1 MRTITK
7 SLFGSPG
14 RSGMSA
20 PALVTLASA
29 IAALALVVLALSPTA
44 AQSAERHDGHNGKTV
59 ELSGKTWLKLDKGT
73 AAALSDAGVKV
84 EATGAAVGPTA
95 KRPYTFAFP
104 IVGGKVDKDPLG
116 GRIVHSGG
124 LSFSADS
131 ESVVVKRF
139 VIDLDRAVLTAK
151 VAGTGQRIDLLRLG
165 APEGAK
171 IGAERIVL
179 RGVDAKLT
187 AQAARALNE
196 ALETDLFE
204 GGLLIGEATVI
215 AKIGDGE
222 DHNHGDNGEAKND
235 DD

>member
-1 MRTITK
+1 MHP
-7 SLFGSPG
+7 LPG
-14 RSGMSA
+14 AVQTPGAEVVVDGLPRRE
-20 PALVTLASA
+20 
-29 IAALALVVLALSPTA
+29 VVLALSPTA
-44 AQSAERHDGHNGKTV
+44 AHSAERHNGNTIA
-59 ELSGKTWLKLDKGT
+59 LSGGKTWLKIDKDT
-73 AAALSDAGVKV
+73 AAALSDAGVEV
-84 EATGAAVGPTA
+84 EATGAAQGPTA
-95 KRPYTFAFP
+95 ERPYFAFP

-151 VAGTGQRIDLLRLG
+151 VAGTGQRIALLKLG
-165 APEGAK
+165 APEGVK
-171 IGAERIVL
+171 VGAERIVL

-187 AQAARALNE
+187 AKAAKALNE

-215 AKIGDGE
+215 AKYGDVDKGE
-222 DHNHGDNGEAKND
+222 DRND
-235 DD
+235 D

>member
-1 MRTITK
+1 MKTITK

-14 RSGMSA
+14 RSAMSA
-20 PALVTLASA
+20 QALVTLA
-29 IAALALVVLALSPTA
+29 IAVLVVLALSATA
-44 AQSAERHDGHNGKTV
+44 AQSAERHNGNTIA
-59 ELSGKTWLKLDKGT
+59 LSGGKTWLKVDKDT

-84 EATGAAVGPTA
+84 EATGAAIGPTA
-95 KRPYTFAFP
+95 KHPYFAFP

-139 VIDLDRAVLTAK
+139 VIDLDRGVLTAK
-151 VAGTGQRIDLLRLG
+151 VAGTGQRIALLKLD

-171 IGAERIVL
+171 VGAGRIVL

-187 AQAARALNE
+187 AQAAKALNE
-196 ALETDLFE
+196 ALNTDLFE

-215 AKIGDGE
+215 AKYGDDDKGE
-222 DHNHGDNGEAKND
+222 DNND
-235 DD
+235 D

>member
-7 SLFGSPG
+7 SLFGSPD
-14 RSGMSA
+14 RSGMSG
-20 PALVTLASA
+20 PALVTFASA
-29 IAALALVVLALSPTA
+29 IAALLVLALSATA
-44 AQSAERHDGHNGKTV
+44 AQSAERHNGNALA
-59 ELSGKTWLKLDKGT
+59 LSGKTWLQIDKDT

-84 EATGAAVGPTA
+84 EATGAAQGPTA
-95 KRPYTFAFP
+95 KRPYFAFP

-151 VAGTGQRIDLLRLG
+151 VAGTGQRIALLKLG

-171 IGAERIVL
+171 VGAERIVL

-187 AQAARALNE
+187 AKAAKALNE

-215 AKIGDGE
+215 AKYGDVDKGE
-222 DHNHGDNGEAKND
+222 DRND
-235 DD
+235 D

>member
-1 MRTITK
+1 MKTITK
-7 SLFGSPG
+7 SVFGSPG

-29 IAALALVVLALSPTA
+29 IAALALVVLALSATA
-44 AQSAERHDGHNGKTV
+44 AQSAERHNDNTIS
-59 ELSGKTWLKLDKGT
+59 LSGGKTWLKLDKGT
-73 AAALSDAGVKV
+73 ATALSDAGVKV
-84 EATGAAVGPTA
+84 EATGAAEGPTA
-95 KRPYTFAFP
+95 ERPAFAFP

-139 VIDLDRAVLTAK
+139 VIDLDRGVLTAK
-151 VAGTGQRIDLLRLG
+151 VAGTGQRIALLRLG
-165 APEGAK
+165 APDGAK
-171 IGAERIVL
+171 VGAGRIVL

-187 AQAARALNE
+187 AQAATALNE
-196 ALETDLFE
+196 ALDTDLFK

-215 AKIGDGE
+215 AKYGDDDKGE
-222 DHNHGDNGEAKND
+222 DRND
-235 DD
+235 D

>member
-1 MRTITK
+1 MKTITK
-7 SLFGSPG
+7 SLFGSPD
-14 RSGMSA
+14 RSSMSA
-20 PALVTLASA
+20 PALVTLVSA

-44 AQSAERHDGHNGKTV
+44 AQSAERHNGNTIA
-59 ELSGKTWLKLDKGT
+59 LSGGKTWLKVDKDT

-84 EATGAAVGPTA
+84 EATGAAEGPTA

-124 LSFSADS
+124 LSFSANS

-139 VIDLDRAVLTAK
+139 VIDLDRGVLSAK
-151 VAGTGQRIDLLRLG
+151 VAGTGQRIALLKLG

-187 AQAARALNE
+187 AQAAKALNE
-196 ALETDLFE
+196 ALNTDLFE
-204 GGLLIGEATVI
+204 GGLLIGETTVI
-215 AKIGDGE
+215 AKYGE
-222 DHNHGDNGEAKND
+222 DDKGEDNND
-235 DD
+235 D